1 MKLKAWY
8 LHEKNR
14 RKTKSWVI
22 FQSKFCDDFFFVVK
36 SPKLTTTLKL
46 IKEFFLA
53 NKLHNSHVIVVFP
66 YHKELAAIKIRIRR
80 LDLLL
85 CCKDIDRA

>member
-8 LHEKNR
+8 LHEKNK
-14 RKTKSWVI
+14 RKTKSWAI
-22 FQSKFCDDFFFVVK
+22 FYSKFCDDFSFVVRP
-36 SPKLTTTLKL
+36 PKVTTILKL
-46 IKEFFLA
+46 IKEFFLT

-66 YHKELAAIKIRIRR
+66 YHQELAAIKIRIRQ

-85 CCKDIDRA
+85 CCKEIDRA

>member
-14 RKTKSWVI
+14 RKTKSWAI
-22 FQSKFCDDFFFVVK
+22 LQSKFCDNFSFVVK
-36 SPKLTTTLKL
+36 SPKVTTTLKQ
-46 IKEFFLA
+46 IKEFFVT
-53 NKLHNSHVIVVFP
+53 NKLQNSHVIVVFP
-66 YHKELAAIKIRIRR
+66 YHQELDAINIRIRQ

-85 CCKDIDRA
+85 CCKEIDWA